1 MRITGLEGEPV
12 EVDAAALERR
22 LDGPTLRPHHGGF
35 DEAVRIWNALAASRP
50 ALVAQPVSAADVR
63 EAVRFAGAKG
73 LLLSI
78 KGGGHNIAGTS
89 LAPGALALDMS
100 RMRTVEVDVGRR
112 LARVGPGCLLGD
124 VDRATQRHGLAT
136 VLGFVSE
143 TGAAGLTLGGGFGYL
158 TRRFGWTVDNL
169 EEVEIVTADGE
180 VRRAAADEH
189 PDLFWA
195 VRGGGGNF
203 GVVTRFTFRLHAVGP
218 EVTGGLI
225 AWDAGQ
231 AETVLS
237 GLREAA
243 AVAPRELTLGATL
256 RLAPPSPLIPE
267 RWHGRPTIVLFACHT
282 GEPAAGAAALA
293 PLRRL
298 GRPVADALGPIRYA
312 DQQSLFDATQ
322 PKGMNNAWRSEFLP
336 DLSDGALR
344 ALGDHGDGMA
354 APLSQL
360 ALMHLGGALADR
372 PEDATAFGNR
382 DAGWFFAAAACWPP
396 ERPDLAA
403 DRAWADRAWAAIRPH
418 STGGNYVNVQGADD
432 DEARL
437 RGAYRGGA
445 LERLARVKAAYD
457 PGNLFRVNR
466 NIAPSPVA
474 AAAPGA

>member
-1 MRITGLEGEPV
+1 VRITGLDGDPV
-12 EVDAAALERR
+12 EVDATALERR
-22 LDGPTLRPHHGGF
+22 LDGLALRPGSPGF
-35 DEAVRIWNALAASRP
+35 AESIRIWNGLAASIP
-50 ALVAQPVSAADVR
+50 ALVIRPRTTGDVR
-63 EAVRFAGAKG
+63 ETVRFAAAHGV
-73 LLLSI
+73 LLSI

-89 LAPGALALDMS
+89 LAPSGLTLDMS
-100 RMRTVEVDVGRR
+100 LMRDVEVDPARR

-143 TGAAGLTLGGGFGYL
+143 TGVAGLTLGGGFGYL

-169 EEVEIVTADGE
+169 EEVEIVTADGAI
-180 VRRAAADEH
+180 RRVAADEH

-203 GVVTRFTFRLHAVGP
+203 GVVTLFTFRLHAVGP
-218 EVTGGLI
+218 EVNGGLI

-231 AETVLS
+231 AETVLP

-243 AVAPRELTLGATL
+243 AAAPRELTLGATL

-267 RWHGRPTIVLFACHT
+267 RWHGRPAIVAFACHT
-282 GEPAAGAAALA
+282 GDPAAATADLA
-293 PLRRL
+293 PLRGV
-298 GRPVADALGPIRYA
+298 GRPVADALGRIRYA

-322 PKGMNNAWRSEFLP
+322 PKGMHNVWRSEFLP
-336 DLSDGALR
+336 GLSDGVLR
-344 ALGDHGDGMA
+344 ALAEHGDGMA
-354 APLSQL
+354 SPLSQL

-372 PEDATAFGNR
+372 AEDATAFGNR

-396 ERPDLAA
+396 DRPELVADREWV
-403 DRAWADRAWAAIRPH
+403 DRAWTDIRPH

-432 DEARL
+432 GEARL

-445 LERLARVKAAYD
+445 LERLARLKATYD

-466 NIAPSPVA
+466 NVAPAPAV